1 MNNYWGAMITGALIG
16 AGLTYYYL
24 NNEEKLCGTV
34 SRIKSQSREA
44 MNCFRDMEEEM
55 EEELED
61 LV

>member
-1 MNNYWGAMITGALIG
+1 MNNHWGAMITGALIG
-16 AGLTYYYL
+16 AGITYYL
-24 NNEEKLCGTV
+24 MNNEDKPSYAV
-34 SRIKSQSREA
+34 NRIKSQSREA